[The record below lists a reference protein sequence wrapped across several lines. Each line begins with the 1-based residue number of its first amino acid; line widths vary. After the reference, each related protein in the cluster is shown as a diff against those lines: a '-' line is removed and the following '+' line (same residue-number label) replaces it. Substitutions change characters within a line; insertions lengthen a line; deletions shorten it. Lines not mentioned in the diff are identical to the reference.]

1 MSKCILTEPQKHAL
15 LQRFLAQWRRL
26 PSRILCRAQITFGS
40 YRIWQKVRSRSNSFH
55 KIVFI
60 GIVCTTVL
68 RGASKQK
75 WSVTYAYIRTFAYLQ
90 RWTTHSV
97 TIAFGDNF
105 TCAWHHIQQD
115 GSPRYTELFCCLAS
129 PRYCYSRLSTE
140 HSTTMRREDNVAKE
154 PWAPGRYFLKQM
166 K

>member
-1 MSKCILTEPQKHAL
+1 MSKCTLTEPQKHAL

-26 PSRILCRAQITFGS
+26 PSRILCRTQITFGS

-90 RWTTHSV
+90 RWTSLSV
-97 TIAFGDNF
+97 TISLAHDTTSSRMVRRATQNCFV
-105 TCAWHHIQQD
+105 AWRRHVIAVHACQQSIRQRCD
-115 GSPRYTELFCCLAS
+115 AKITLQKNLERLADIS
-129 PRYCYSRLSTE
+129 SNRWSK
-140 HSTTMRREDNVAKE
+140 V
-154 PWAPGRYFLKQM
+154 KQH
-166 K
+166 